1 MWKKLLASNLTYSK
15 NKLVV
20 DWMDNKPPKAVST
33 RSKKD
38 GWRQYSHG

>member
-1 MWKKLLASNLTYSK
+1 
-15 NKLVV
+15 
-20 DWMDNKPPKAVST
+20 MDNKPPKAVST